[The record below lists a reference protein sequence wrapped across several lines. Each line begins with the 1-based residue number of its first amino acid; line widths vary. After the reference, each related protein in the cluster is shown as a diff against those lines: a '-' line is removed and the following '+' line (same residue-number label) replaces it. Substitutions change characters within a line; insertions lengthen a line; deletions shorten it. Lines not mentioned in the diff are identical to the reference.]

1 MVVKTISGENVVVLR
16 TNTGV
21 LLFIRVYPY
30 PYEVVDERAREEG
43 GRKKNKNKKIYLFI

>member
-1 MVVKTISGENVVVLR
+1 MVVKAISGENVVVLR